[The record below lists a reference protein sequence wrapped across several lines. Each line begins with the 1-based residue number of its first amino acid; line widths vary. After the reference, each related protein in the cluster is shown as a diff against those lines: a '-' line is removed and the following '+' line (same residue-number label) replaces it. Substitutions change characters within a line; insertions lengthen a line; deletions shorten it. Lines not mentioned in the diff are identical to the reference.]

1 MKMDDVPY
9 VLEFYQDRKTWLDA
23 GFGFNK
29 DAIYSDTVVFSV
41 SQNINRQE
49 MLTKNPHRHVKKRG
63 SPGAGSFF
71 SKNNVKKMI
80 AA

>member
-23 GFGFNK
+23 GFGFTR
-29 DAIYSDTVVFSV
+29 DEIYSDTVVFSV

-49 MLTKNPHRHVKKRG
+49 MLTKNPHRHDKERG

-71 SKNNVKKMI
+71 FQKKKR
-80 AA
+80 